1 MPLSSYLGLFF
12 LSVCLHVP
20 LFVIPDCIS
29 VSLLLFICLCRH
41 TCFLLLFSFFI
52 SLSFCAFACC
62 LAKRLH
68 SSMCHKTGFAINV
81 LSAAQ
86 IHVLCKDNKVVLS
99 NLTPWL
105 TAAHLQQYMNID
117 SKSELELNANS
128 CHNQAC
134 IFSVVTDESTV

>member
-1 MPLSSYLGLFF
+1 
-12 LSVCLHVP
+12 
-20 LFVIPDCIS
+20 
-29 VSLLLFICLCRH
+29 
-41 TCFLLLFSFFI
+41 
-52 SLSFCAFACC
+52 
-62 LAKRLH
+62 
-68 SSMCHKTGFAINV
+68 MCHKTGFAINV